1 MKETAVEWFAEKVGH
16 NSLISLVEYNE
27 LFEQAKEMEK
37 KQIVDARINGDVNG
51 ACIFKIARREAEQ
64 YYNKTFKSE

>member
-1 MKETAVEWFAEKVGH
+1 MTAVEWFAEKVGH

-37 KQIVDARINGDVNG
+37 KQIIEARINGDVNG
-51 ACIFKIARREAEQ
+51 ACIFKIAREKAEQ
-64 YYNKTFKSE
+64 YYNTTFKSE